1 MISEGEKEQRVK
13 ILLTYVEQGFRIS
26 RAVEMSGIS
35 RTTWDKWASSGDY
48 DERIAQAR
56 SKFIQKN
63 ISIIDEAAKKDWRA
77 AAWRLEK
84 ESPEDYGKQSL
95 GYVKAQVTGQG
106 QTNKIE
112 IVFGDD
118 TNPEKK

>member
-35 RTTWDKWASSGDY
+35 RTTWDKWASCGDY

-63 ISIIDEAAKKDWRA
+63 ISIIDKAAEKDWRA

-118 TNPEKK
+118 TTPEKK

>member
-1 MISEGEKEQRVK
+1 MISEGEKEHRITL
-13 ILLTYVEQGFRIS
+13 ILTFVEQGFRIT
-26 RAVEMSGIS
+26 RACDMAGVANS
-35 RTTWDKWASSGDY
+35 TWDRWNKSGLY

-63 ISIIDEAAKKDWRA
+63 INIIDEAAKKDWRA

-118 TNPEKK
+118 TTPEKK

>member
-26 RAVEMSGIS
+26 RAIEMAGIARSTWERWSESG
-35 RTTWDKWASSGDY
+35 KY
-48 DERIAQAR
+48 DQEIACAR